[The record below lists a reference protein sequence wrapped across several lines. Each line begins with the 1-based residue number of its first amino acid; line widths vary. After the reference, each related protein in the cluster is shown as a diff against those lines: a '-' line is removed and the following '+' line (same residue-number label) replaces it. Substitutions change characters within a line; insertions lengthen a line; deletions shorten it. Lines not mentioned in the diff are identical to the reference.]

1 MSELAGRR
9 VLISGAA
16 SGIGRATAAL
26 FRVEGAAVALLDRD
40 GAGLAATARDLAAD
54 EGPAVAE
61 LLADVAD
68 GPAVARAVE
77 EGAAEIGGLDGVV
90 AAAGI
95 DCLKPFAEMT
105 HEDWETTLAVNL
117 TGAFH
122 LCHAALPYLR
132 AAGRG
137 TIVQIASGAA
147 LRPLPA
153 RTAYCAA
160 KAGQVMFAKA
170 LAVDLAPQEIRVNA
184 ICPGIIDTP
193 LFRRSYETAEDPGAE
208 LERIL
213 DRYLIRRVGRAED
226 IAQAALYLTS
236 EESAHVTGAS
246 LAVDG
251 GRSFH

>member
-1 MSELAGRR
+1 MRLAGRR

-26 FRVEGAAVALLDRD
+26 FRAEGAAVALLDRD
-40 GAGLAATARDLAAD
+40 GAALSAAAEALAAD
-54 EGPAVAE
+54 AGPAVARLE
-61 LLADVAD
+61 ADVAD
-68 GPAVARAVE
+68 GAAVGRAVE
-77 EGAAEIGGLDGVV
+77 QGAAAIGGLDGVV

-95 DCLKPFAEMT
+95 DCLKPFEAMT
-105 HEDWETTLAVNL
+105 PEDWHSTLAVNL
-117 TGAFH
+117 TGPFH
-122 LCHAALPYLR
+122 LCYATVPYLR
-132 AAGRG
+132 RAGRG

-153 RTAYCAA
+153 RSAYCAA

-170 LAVDLAPQEIRVNA
+170 LAVDLAPIGVRVNA
-184 ICPGIIDTP
+184 ICPGIVDTP
-193 LFRRSYETAEDPGAE
+193 LFRRSYETAEDPNAE

-213 DRYLIRRVGRAED
+213 DRYLIRRVGRPED

-236 EESAHVTGAS
+236 DESAHVTGTS
-246 LAVDG
+246 LSVDG